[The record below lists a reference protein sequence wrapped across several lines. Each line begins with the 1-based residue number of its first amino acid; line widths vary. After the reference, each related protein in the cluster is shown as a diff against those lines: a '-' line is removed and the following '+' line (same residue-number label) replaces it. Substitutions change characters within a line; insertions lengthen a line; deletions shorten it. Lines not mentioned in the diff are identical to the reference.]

1 MKNQKEIAMYVG
13 LGMAIAI
20 VLLFLTGRLRENY
33 KASTEDELMQF
44 LDEVEK
50 EDNPDEDDKAPAAMG
65 EDSDSE
71 EDDE

>member
-1 MKNQKEIAMYVG
+1 MKNQKEIAMYIG

-33 KASTEDELMQF
+33 EASSEDELMQF

-50 EDNPDEDDKAPAAMG
+50 EENPDEADKG
-65 EDSDSE
+65 SSGHG
-71 EDDE
+71 